1 MPIKNEIRKKN
12 YRRLRDAGFNSHE
25 ANRYKSRSQYTVDEL
40 IRERVECNKRIKYI
54 LGDENN
60 E

>member
-40 IRERVECNKRIKYI
+40 IRERVECNKRINFI
-54 LGDENN
+54 LGDE
-60 E
+60 